1 MVRAAGVALLGLCA
15 ACESGPCPAPPLRVA
30 SDLDNAPF
38 AFVDDTGAA
47 HGRDVEMMQELAAR
61 LGRELLWVRMPFA
74 DLLPAVE
81 EGAVDAVCATIGIT
95 PERAERVAFTRP
107 YYRTAIAVVVRAGD
121 GEPKSLADL
130 DGMRV
135 SGAEGTTSERAV
147 HLHLPNARPAAPAG
161 KDLPATDLLLAGE
174 LDAAVSDGPAADA
187 MVRASGG
194 RLVRLTEDLER
205 EDYAIVVTLGHAEL
219 LRELDAALATLD
231 RSGWLTALDERY
243 GL

>member
-1 MVRAAGVALLGLCA
+1 MMRVIGLLFLSLCA
-15 ACESGPCPAPPLRVA
+15 ACTSGPSKSSALRVA

-38 AFVDDTGAA
+38 AFLDEAGIAR
-47 HGRDVEMMQELAAR
+47 GRDVEMMEQLAAR
-61 LGRELLWVRMPFA
+61 LDRELVWVRMPFA

-81 EGAVDAVCATIGIT
+81 AGAVDAVCATIGIT
-95 PERAERVAFTRP
+95 PERAERVAFTQT

-121 GEPKSLADL
+121 GEPKRLADL

-147 HLHLPNARPAAPAG
+147 RMHLPNARPVAPTAKGHPAA
-161 KDLPATDLLLAGE
+161 DLLLAGE
-174 LDAAVSDGPAADA
+174 LDAAVADGPAADA
-187 MVRASGG
+187 IVRGSGG

-205 EDYAIVVTLGHAEL
+205 EDYAIVVPLGRDGL
-219 LRELDAALATLD
+219 LRELDGALTALG
-231 RSGWLTALDERY
+231 RSGWLAALDERY